1 MFFIFC
7 CCCGKVSHG
16 AARLIYLGL
25 FTLSA
30 IIMWILR
37 DYGDE
42 MLDWLPFWEKCD
54 QKQFIS
60 ECMGSQAVLRFGIA
74 NVGFFGILTLC
85 LMCAKDESDPRIEAH
100 LGFWTP
106 KIAAWIGLVI
116 GSMFLPTHTLKGFA
130 IFLIVLA
137 CFFLIIQL
145 VIVIDFLFSLNEW
158 LLDFDLGHWIL
169 AIASFLEI
177 GAAITMIV
185 YSYVLFA
192 SRVECRLNI
201 FLVTFSLVLG
211 LVVMSLSVAP
221 WKEDKVG
228 LFVGGAVFAYCSF
241 LLISALFS
249 QPTKDYKCADV
260 QSVSTLWILIVGFLI
275 TMGAVIYQTLYAS
288 ISFKLFDWVS
298 KSEGG
303 AKESELPYNLSFFH
317 FIFAAAIA
325 YLTMLLNNWND
336 NQAQEDLVISKGYGN
351 MWAKIATEWLCY
363 ALSIWTL
370 VAPQLFPDREF
381 GV

>member
-1 MFFIFC
+1 
-7 CCCGKVSHG
+7 
-16 AARLIYLGL
+16 
-25 FTLSA
+25 
-30 IIMWILR
+30 
-37 DYGDE
+37 
-42 MLDWLPFWEKCD
+42 
-54 QKQFIS
+54 
-60 ECMGSQAVLRFGIA
+60 
-74 NVGFFGILTLC
+74 
-85 LMCAKDESDPRIEAH
+85 
-100 LGFWTP
+100 
-106 KIAAWIGLVI
+106 
-116 GSMFLPTHTLKGFA
+116 
-130 IFLIVLA
+130 
-137 CFFLIIQL
+137 
-145 VIVIDFLFSLNEW
+145 
-158 LLDFDLGHWIL
+158 
-169 AIASFLEI
+169 
-177 GAAITMIV
+177 
-185 YSYVLFA
+185 
-192 SRVECRLNI
+192 
-201 FLVTFSLVLG
+201 
-211 LVVMSLSVAP
+211 MSLSVAP

-260 QSVSTLWILIVGFLI
+260 QSVSTLWILVVGFLI